1 MTTRRRDR
9 LLRSHWRRRRSLIPQ
24 EQYESEALFALLTG
38 NAAEGRTGREGLGF
52 TVEPLLTFRPDPAN
66 CSRLFSLFTFT
77 HLSRGWLPGPTGVI
91 TVQFLSLSGLGCSL
105 EKVSK
110 SIMIFGF
117 KNIQQF
123 PRSILKVRRCTLHK
137 NSFPKIEN

>member
-1 MTTRRRDR
+1 MVTRRRDR

-24 EQYESEALFALLTG
+24 EQCDSEAFLALLTG
-38 NAAEGRTGREGLGF
+38 NAAEGRPGRAGLGV
-52 TVEPLLTFRPDPAN
+52 TVEPLLTCRPDPAN

-77 HLSRGWLPGPTGVI
+77 HLSRGCLPGPTGII
-91 TVQFLSLSGLGCSL
+91 TVEFLSLSGLGPSL
-105 EKVSK
+105 EIISK

-123 PRSILKVRRCTLHK
+123 PRSILKVRRHTLQK
-137 NSFPKIEN
+137 NSFSKIEN